1 MGVLIIKSYDLFIL
15 LKLILIIYV
24 TWTSVETDSTNFVVV
39 LFILLYIIVIF
50 IKGII
55 SKYSLLYKLVSVI
68 EAIITIVF
76 ATKYLSLASL
86 MISILIVEYFIKEI
100 KNIYIGIL
108 LSIFPL
114 IFLLKDNNYK
124 DAVIVLIIMLIFI
137 SIYEI
142 QMNKLKKI
150 GEIQEEQRRI
160 IYNLQKKLVDERDIQ
175 EQILYTARLEE
186 RNKISA
192 RLHDKI
198 GHTISGTLLQLEASK
213 FILENDK
220 EKGIS
225 MLNSC
230 TENLRNGMEEIRMTL
245 RNIKPAE
252 EELGINRIKKIL
264 DEKIK
269 DTNIKGKVIYSGDL
283 EKIGTSLWIV
293 FIHIITE
300 LTTNSIKYSNG
311 DLIEVKIEI
320 LNKIIKLEVKDNG
333 LGCKKVKKS
342 IGLRNIEESV
352 SNLNG
357 KLIINSDDG
366 FKVIVLIP
374 Y

>member
-1 MGVLIIKSYDLFIL
+1 MLIIKSYDLFIL

-150 GEIQEEQRRI
+150 DEIQEEQRRI

>member
-1 MGVLIIKSYDLFIL
+1 MLIIKSYDLFIL

-24 TWTSVETDSTNFVVV
+24 SWTSIETDSTNFVVV

-50 IKGII
+50 IKGMI
-55 SKYSLLYKLVSVI
+55 SKYNLLFKLVSII
-68 EAIITIVF
+68 EATIIIVF
-76 ATKYLSLASL
+76 AIKYLSLALL

-100 KNIYIGIL
+100 KNTYIGII

-114 IFLLKDNNYK
+114 VFLLKDNNFK
-124 DAVIVLIIMLIFI
+124 GSVIILIIMLSFI
-137 SIYEI
+137 YIYEI
-142 QMNKLKKI
+142 QVNKLKKLD
-150 GEIQEEQRRI
+150 EIQEEQRRL
-160 IYNLQKKLVDERDIQ
+160 IYNLQKKLADERDIQ
-175 EQILYTARLEE
+175 DQILYTARLEE

-220 EKGIS
+220 VKGFS
-225 MLNSC
+225 MLDSC
-230 TENLRNGMEEIRMTL
+230 IENLRKGMEEIRMTL
-245 RNIKPAE
+245 RNIKPRE
-252 EELGINRIKKIL
+252 EELGINRIRKIL

-283 EKIGTSLWIV
+283 DKINANIWIV
-293 FIHIITE
+293 FMHIITE
-300 LTTNSIKYSNG
+300 LTTNSIKYSKGN
-311 DLIEVKIEI
+311 LIEVRIEI
-320 LNKIIKLEVKDNG
+320 LNKFIKLEVRDNG
-333 LGCKKVKKS
+333 FGCKKVQKG
-342 IGLRNIEESV
+342 IGLRNIEESI

-366 FKVIVLIP
+366 FSVIVLIP
-374 Y
+374 S